1 MELLEVYYTSLGI
14 GGVDAEGLTVTV
26 NQGFVTFLKIR
37 KGKVDIFLHFRVFNE
52 TLKARILKSFFCAVY

>member
-26 NQGFVTFLKIR
+26 NQGFVTFFKDTKR
-37 KGKVDIFLHFRVFNE
+37 QSGYFPFRIFKKTSQ
-52 TLKARILKSFFCAVY
+52 TLDLLTFF